1 MFSGSSM
8 RILSLTFLFFL
19 LSIESIQAQQL
30 RGTIKHAKTGE
41 GFIGA
46 TAIIQGTTIGAS
58 ADLNGDFVI
67 DKPLAVPFKLVVS
80 FVGYTSK
87 TIDVISLDKKLT
99 IQLSPNENLLKELVI
114 SESRLTEKQ
123 RESPLTVE
131 AMDLLAIK
139 ETPAANF
146 YDGLGSLKGVDLT
159 AASLGFKIINTRG
172 FNSTSPVRSLQI
184 IDGVDNQAPGLN
196 FSLGNFLGSSE
207 LDVQKV
213 DIIVGASSAFYGPN
227 AFNGVI
233 SMTTKNPFDYTG
245 LTVQSKVG
253 ERDLFETAIRYAEKF
268 QNKKGEDKF
277 AFKINMSFMR
287 AYDWEADNM
296 SPTEQSIADAR
307 NPGGYDAVNRYGDE
321 ELGGYRNEYI
331 STALLKSTYS
341 GLGVIYRTG
350 YNEKDLVD
358 YNTRNIK
365 LNGALHYKIKPDV
378 EMILSS
384 NFGTGTTVYQGE
396 NRFSLKNILFF
407 QQRFEITQKDKFF
420 VRAYATNENAG
431 DSYDAVVS
439 AFELQNLSKSNNQWK
454 QDYQNGWVAGGFNA
468 PRFIVKGFD
477 GYPSPFNEATYD
489 SVMAANYDA
498 LVLLHDSVRAKIDRV
513 ASNPSLNFF
522 KPGTARFDSAFAAI
536 KSRTLSEKGS
546 GLRDK
551 SALYH
556 VHAEYKFT
564 FGKYTKLVVGSN
576 GRMYTPN
583 SSGTIFSDT
592 LVIDQITATDTTYK
606 RKQIT
611 NKEFGAY
618 AGLQRKLFADRLSL
632 NATVRVDKNQ
642 NFNWISTQS
651 FSSIYTI
658 NNNHILRAVYSSAV
672 RNPTL
677 QDQYLY
683 YNVGRAILLGNIDG
697 RDSLVQ
703 IASFF
708 DYLNSLNPSKLV
720 YFNVDPIRPERVQTI
735 EFGYRSTLFKR
746 LFVDASYYFSQY
758 QDFIGYKVGLDVK
771 FTGTIPIIQ
780 GYRLAANTK
789 DIVYTQGFS
798 LGLNYYVAD
807 KFELNGNYSYNIL
820 NRPNATDEIITAFN
834 TPLNKFNL
842 GFSGRKIKLP
852 FIKGERFSFNV
863 NYKWVQGFTFEGAP
877 QFTGSIPDY
886 GMADAQISY
895 AVEKWKSIFKL
906 GASNILNN
914 KVSMVY
920 GGPRVGRL
928 AYCSILVDLPN

>member
-1 MFSGSSM
+1 M
-8 RILSLTFLFFL
+8 RIISLTILFILLSL
-19 LSIESIQAQQL
+19 ESIQAQQL
-30 RGTIKHAKTGE
+30 KGTITHAKTGE
-41 GFIGA
+41 ALIGA
-46 TAIIQGTTIGAS
+46 TAIIQGTSIGAS
-58 ADLNGDFVI
+58 ADLDGNFVI
-67 DKPLAVPFKLVVS
+67 NNPIAVPFKLMVS
-80 FVGYTSK
+80 SVGFTVK
-87 TIDVISLDKKLT
+87 AIDVTSLDKKLI
-99 IQLSPNENLLKELVI
+99 IQLFPNEKVLKELVI

-277 AFKINMSFMR
+277 AFKVNMSFMR
-287 AYDWEADNM
+287 AYDWEATNM
-296 SPTEQSIADAR
+296 NASEQSLAKPG

-321 ELGGYRNEYI
+321 ELGGFKNDYNSNSEDKRY
-331 STALLKSTYS
+331 TP

-420 VRAYATNENAG
+420 VRVYATNENAG

-454 QDYQNGWVAGGFNA
+454 QDYQNGWQAGVTSPFDS
-468 PRFIVKGFD
+468 PLFVVRGFD
-477 GYPSPFNEATYD
+477 GYPSPFNETTYD

-513 ASNPSLNFF
+513 SSNPNLNFF
-522 KPGTARFDSAFAAI
+522 KPGTVRFDSAFAAI

-564 FGKYTKLVVGSN
+564 FGKFTKLVVGSN

-592 LVIDQITATDTTYK
+592 LVIDQITASDTTYK
-606 RKQIT
+606 RKVIT

-618 AGLQRKLFADRLSL
+618 AGFQRKLFADRLSL

-658 NNNHILRAVYSSAV
+658 NNNHIIRAVYSSAV

-697 RDSLVQ
+697 RDSLVR
-703 IASFF
+703 ISSFF
-708 DYLNSLNPSKLV
+708 DYLNTLNPSKLV

-746 LFVDASYYFSQY
+746 LFLDASYYFSQY
-758 QDFIGYKVGLDVK
+758 HDFIGYKVGLDVK
-771 FTGTIPIIQ
+771 FTGSIPIIQ

-789 DIVYTQGFS
+789 DVVYTQGFS
-798 LGLNYYVAD
+798 MGLNYYLAD
-807 KFELNGNYSYNIL
+807 KLEVNGNYSYNIL

-834 TPLNKFNL
+834 TPLNKFNV

-863 NYKWVQGFTFEGAP
+863 NYKWVQGFKFEGAP

-928 AYCSILVDLPN
+928 AYFSILVDLPN

>member
-1 MFSGSSM
+1 MQFVRLCVLSLLFLLPFSGSV
-8 RILSLTFLFFL
+8 
-19 LSIESIQAQQL
+19 QAQKL
-30 RGTIKHAKTGE
+30 RGNISSAKNGE
-41 GFIGA
+41 SLIGA
-46 TAIIQGTTIGAS
+46 TAIIKGTTKGAS
-58 ADLNGDFVI
+58 ADLDGNFSI
-67 DKPLAVPFKLVVS
+67 DNPGNPPLTLVVS
-80 FVGYTSK
+80 FVGFTSK
-87 TIDVISLDKKLT
+87 EIAVKSLDQVINVK
-99 IQLSPNENLLKELVI
+99 LSPNEEMLKTLEVVD
-114 SESRLTEKQ
+114 SRLTEKQ

-233 SMTTKNPFDYTG
+233 SMSTKNPFDYTG
-245 LTVQSKVG
+245 LTVQTKVG
-253 ERDLFETAIRYAEKF
+253 ERELFETAVRFADKF
-268 QNKKGEDKF
+268 KNKKGVDKF
-277 AFKINMSFMR
+277 AYKLNMSFMR
-287 AYDWEADNM
+287 AYDWEATNM
-296 SPTEQSIADAR
+296 DATDQSVGKVG

-321 ELGGYRNEYI
+321 ELGGYRNDYQA
-331 STALLKSTYS
+331 TPQLKSTYS
-341 GLGVIYRTG
+341 GLGAIYRTG

-365 LNGALHYKIKPDV
+365 LNASFHYRLKPDV
-378 EMILSS
+378 ELILSS
-384 NFGTGTTVYQGE
+384 NFGTGTTIYQGE

-407 QQRFEITQKDKFF
+407 QQRFEITKKDKFF
-420 VRAYATNENAG
+420 VRVYATNEDAG

-439 AFELQNLSKSNNQWK
+439 AFELQNLSKSNNRWK
-454 QDYQNGWVAGGFNA
+454 QDYQNGWTSGGFNA

-489 SVMAANYDA
+489 SVMALNYDR
-498 LVLLHDSVRAKIDRV
+498 LVALHDTVRAKVDRG
-513 ASNPSLNFF
+513 NGINTLDFF
-522 KPGTARFDSAFAAI
+522 KPGTTRFDSAFAAI

-556 VHAEYKFT
+556 AHAEYKFH
-564 FGKYTKLVVGSN
+564 FGKYTKLVVGTN
-576 GRMYTPN
+576 VRMYTPN

-592 LVIDQITATDTTYK
+592 MMIDQIVGTDTTYK
-606 RKQIT
+606 RRVIT

-618 AGLQRKLFADRLSL
+618 TGLMRKLFADRLSL
-632 NATVRVDKNQ
+632 NATMRVDKNQ

-651 FSSIYTI
+651 VSGIFSPD
-658 NNNHILRAVYSSAV
+658 NNHTFRAVYSSAV

-683 YNVGRAILLGNIDG
+683 YNVGRAILLGNITG
-697 RDSLVQ
+697 RDSLVD

-708 DYLNSLNPSKLV
+708 TYLNTLNPSALK
-720 YFNVDPIRPERVQTI
+720 YFNVDPIRPERVQTV
-735 EFGYRSTLFKR
+735 EFGYRSTLFKK

-758 QDFIGYKVGLDVK
+758 HDFIGYKVGLDVR
-771 FTGTIPIIQ
+771 FTGSVPEIQ
-780 GYRLAANTK
+780 AYRLAANTK

-798 LGLNYYVAD
+798 LGMNYYLKD
-807 KFELNGNYSYNIL
+807 KFELNGNYSYNFL
-820 NRPNATDEIITAFN
+820 SRPNVTDEIITAFN
-834 TPLNKFNL
+834 TPTNKFNI
-842 GFSGRKIKLP
+842 GFSGRKLKLP
-852 FIKGERFSFNV
+852 FIKGDRFSFNM
-863 NYKWVQGFTFEGAP
+863 NYKWVQGFRFEGSP
-877 QFTGSIPDY
+877 QFTGSIPSYD
-886 GMADAQISY
+886 MVDAQMSY

-906 GASNILNN
+906 GASNLLNN

-920 GGPRVGRL
+920 GGPRVGRM
-928 AYCSILVDLPN
+928 AYFSVLVDLPN

>member
-1 MFSGSSM
+1 M
-8 RILSLTFLFFL
+8 RNLALLYFFL
-19 LSIESIQAQQL
+19 VIVIGNTQAQQL
-30 RGTIKHAKTGE
+30 RGRITHAKTGE
-41 GFIGA
+41 SLIGA
-46 TAIIQGTTIGAS
+46 TAVIQGTTKGAS
-58 ADLNGDFVI
+58 ADLDGNFVI
-67 DKPLAVPFKLVVS
+67 DKPGVPPIKLVIS
-80 FVGYTSK
+80 SVGFTGK
-87 TIDVISLDKKLT
+87 TIDVTSLDKKLN
-99 IQLSPNENLLKELVI
+99 IQLSPNEKVLKELVI

-277 AFKINMSFMR
+277 AYKINMSFMR

-296 SPTEQSIADAR
+296 SPTEQSIADAK

-331 STALLKSTYS
+331 STSQLKSTYP

-350 YNEKDLVD
+350 YNENDLVD

-468 PRFIVKGFD
+468 PRFKVKGFD

-489 SVMAANYDA
+489 SVMSANYDA

-546 GLRDK
+546 GLLDK

-592 LVIDQITATDTTYK
+592 LVVDQITATDTTYK
-606 RKQIT
+606 RKVIT

-618 AGLQRKLFADRLSL
+618 AGLQRKLFVDRLSL

-697 RDSLVQ
+697 RDSLVRVS
-703 IASFF
+703 SFF
-708 DYLNSLNPSKLV
+708 EYLNTLNPSKLE

-735 EFGYRSTLFKR
+735 EFGYRSTVLKR

-758 QDFIGYKVGLDVK
+758 HDFIGYKVGLDVK

-789 DIVYTQGFS
+789 DVVYTQGFS

-834 TPLNKFNL
+834 TPMNKFNL

-886 GMADAQISY
+886 GMADAQMSY

-920 GGPRVGRL
+920 GGPQVGRL
-928 AYCSILVDLPN
+928 AYFSILVDLPN

>member
-1 MFSGSSM
+1 M
-8 RILSLTFLFFL
+8 RIISLTILFILLSL
-19 LSIESIQAQQL
+19 ESIQAQQL
-30 RGTIKHAKTGE
+30 KGTITHAKTGE
-41 GFIGA
+41 ALIGA
-46 TAIIQGTTIGAS
+46 TAIIQGTSIGAS
-58 ADLNGDFVI
+58 ADLDGNFVI
-67 DKPLAVPFKLVVS
+67 NNPIAVPFKLMVS
-80 FVGYTSK
+80 SVGFTGK
-87 TIDVISLDKKLT
+87 AIDVTSLDKKLI
-99 IQLSPNENLLKELVI
+99 IQLFPNEKVLKELVI

-277 AFKINMSFMR
+277 AFKVNMSFMR
-287 AYDWEADNM
+287 AYDWEATNM
-296 SPTEQSIADAR
+296 NASEQSLAKPG

-321 ELGGYRNEYI
+321 ELGGFKNDYNSNSEDKRY
-331 STALLKSTYS
+331 TP

-420 VRAYATNENAG
+420 VRVYATNENAG

-454 QDYQNGWVAGGFNA
+454 QDYQNGWQAGVTSPFDS
-468 PRFIVKGFD
+468 PLFVVRGFD
-477 GYPSPFNEATYD
+477 GYPSPFNETTYD

-513 ASNPSLNFF
+513 SSNPNLNFF
-522 KPGTARFDSAFAAI
+522 KPGTVRFDSAFAAI

-564 FGKYTKLVVGSN
+564 FGKFTKLVVGSN

-592 LVIDQITATDTTYK
+592 LVIDQITASDTTYK
-606 RKQIT
+606 RKVIT

-658 NNNHILRAVYSSAV
+658 NNNHIIRAVYSSAV

-697 RDSLVQ
+697 RDSLVR
-703 IASFF
+703 ISSFF
-708 DYLNSLNPSKLV
+708 DYLNTLNPSKLV
-720 YFNVDPIRPERVQTI
+720 YFNVDHIRPERVQTI

-746 LFVDASYYFSQY
+746 LFLDASYYFSQY
-758 QDFIGYKVGLDVK
+758 HDFIGYKVGLDVK
-771 FTGTIPIIQ
+771 FTGSIPIIQ

-789 DIVYTQGFS
+789 DVVYTQGFS
-798 LGLNYYVAD
+798 MGLNYYLAD
-807 KFELNGNYSYNIL
+807 KLEVNGNYSYNIL

-834 TPLNKFNL
+834 TPLNKFNV

-863 NYKWVQGFTFEGAP
+863 NYKWVQGFKFEGAP

-928 AYCSILVDLPN
+928 AYFSILVDLPN